1 MRFDFS
7 LMKIRYSF
15 LYILLIKNLYNRALA
30 SQNEALAS
38 QKTKGS

>member
-15 LYILLIKNLYNRALA
+15 LYILLIKNPYNRALA
-30 SQNEALAS
+30 SQNKALTS